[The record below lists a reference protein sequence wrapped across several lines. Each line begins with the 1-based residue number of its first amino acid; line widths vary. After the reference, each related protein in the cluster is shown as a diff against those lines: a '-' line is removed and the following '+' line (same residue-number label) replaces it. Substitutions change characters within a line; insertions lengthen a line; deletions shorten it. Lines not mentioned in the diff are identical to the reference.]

1 MVSVVSWSVFI
12 LRITLLSKLILIN
25 IGTEY
30 RSVQTKEIHHIT
42 LETALIWRILINQ
55 KLYGVRFL
63 IEVNSLLRLMAV
75 LYQKQQLF

>member
-42 LETALIWRILINQ
+42 LETALIWTVEK
-55 KLYGVRFL
+55 KLKKYVYGGSISSDGFDYGTDYDAL
-63 IEVNSLLRLMAV
+63 
-75 LYQKQQLF
+75 K